1 MYENQAAFTLLAKLI
16 EIMNVGAFLTGV
28 ISIALYVWV
37 QRKRHEKEYW
47 ALIMGIIFIV
57 GAIAMEILINEISWD
72 VVNEFT
78 QVEYHEM

>member
-1 MYENQAAFTLLAKLI
+1 MNENQAAFTLLAKLI

-37 QRKRHEKEYW
+37 QRKRHEREYW

-57 GAIAMEILINEISWD
+57 GAIVMEILINEISWD

-78 QVEYHEM
+78 QIEYQEM

>member
-28 ISIALYVWV
+28 ISIGLYVWV